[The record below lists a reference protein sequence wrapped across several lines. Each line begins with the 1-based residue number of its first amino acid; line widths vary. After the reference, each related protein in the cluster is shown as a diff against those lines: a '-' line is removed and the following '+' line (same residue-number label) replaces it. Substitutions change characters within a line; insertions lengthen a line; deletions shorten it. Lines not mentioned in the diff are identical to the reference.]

1 MARITDRY
9 ATAVH
14 SSNLKHT
21 SELNKREEQGQ
32 SGDTD
37 ILGAMGIADKR
48 LSSGKNERGED
59 CSKHP
64 LAVPLER
71 MFAGD
76 NRAAHDIV
84 RILAE
89 LVFTQSWKLR
99 VKIGRVTAHDMACA
113 CLAWHRNGTCRACGG
128 HGKTLIPGSK
138 SFSDHDCQVCR
149 GTGKVAFKSQFKQ
162 EHRELADWLVAEM
175 EREAGR
181 AGPAAM
187 KALSAGMEMS

>member
-1 MARITDRY
+1 MANISNRY
-9 ATAVH
+9 ASAVH

-21 SELNKREEQGQ
+21 SELNKLDDQGQ
-32 SGDTD
+32 SSDAD
-37 ILGAMGIADKR
+37 VLGAMGIADRR
-48 LSSGKNERGED
+48 LCSGKNERGED
-59 CSKHP
+59 VSMHP

-84 RILAE
+84 TILAQ
-89 LVFTQSWKLR
+89 LVFEQSWKVR
-99 VKIGRVTAHDMACA
+99 VKISRVTAHDMSCA
-113 CLAWHRNGTCRACGG
+113 CLAWHRNGTCQPCGG
-128 HGKTLIPGSK
+128 HGKTLIPGSR

-149 GTGKVAFKSQFKQ
+149 GTGKVPFKSQFKP

-175 EREAGR
+175 EREVGR

-187 KALSAGMEMS
+187 KALSARIDL